1 MFIAWGAHSDVVHV
15 DHLEAQH
22 CARCGTDQPRN
33 LYLTY
38 RVRHLWYLFRWVSS
52 RLYTSECS
60 GCGQAQEVLR
70 AEAEQGRRDP
80 VGFMNRFGWAIGLGA
95 IAVIVVIAGI
105 ADHQNKAGDLQLL
118 AAPQVGDLY
127 EVDMARIETPPE
139 APVMYSMMRVQSVTR
154 DGVIV
159 QASTLYYN
167 QLRGVQNDLGS
178 GRARQSSYYGADA
191 APMTRA
197 RLMAMQANG
206 TLIDVIR

>member
-1 MFIAWGAHSDVVHV
+1 MFIAWGARSDVVHV
-15 DHLEAQH
+15 DHLEPSH

-60 GCGQAQEVLR
+60 GCGQAQEVPR
-70 AEAEQGRRDP
+70 AEAQQGRPDP

-95 IAVIVVIAGI
+95 ILVIGVIAVV
-105 ADHQNKAGDLQLL
+105 ADQRNKAGDLELL
-118 AAPQVGDLY
+118 AAPRVGDLY

-167 QLRGVQNDLGS
+167 QLRGVQRDLDS
-178 GRARQSSYYGADA
+178 GRARQNDYYGADA
-191 APMTRA
+191 GPMSRA
-197 RLMAMQANG
+197 RLMQLQANG